1 MKKLTELLETA
12 RNCAELKGV
21 GEEGDGPKNMV
32 IKIISFASVFNFTS
46 RKTINITGPTLSQLE
61 KVVQSTYSNTLKR
74 DTYTK

>member
-46 RKTINITGPTLSQLE
+46 
-61 KVVQSTYSNTLKR
+61 
-74 DTYTK
+74 